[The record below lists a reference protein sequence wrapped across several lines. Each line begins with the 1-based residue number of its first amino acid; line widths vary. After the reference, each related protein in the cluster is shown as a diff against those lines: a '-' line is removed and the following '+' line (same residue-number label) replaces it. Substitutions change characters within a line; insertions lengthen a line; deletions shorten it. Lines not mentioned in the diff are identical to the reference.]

1 MSRASTFVKSQ
12 VRRLVLARVGSAGID
27 LSQLDKVPE
36 SLAWPL
42 HRNGPDPVPRLGELR
57 MQAPVAKLTSF
68 LGMNIWLVTGDA
80 ESRQVLADT
89 VSYSTD
95 IRPLMG
101 ARGSTTDGDIG
112 GLGFTD
118 PPEHTRL
125 RRLLTPEFTM
135 RRLAR
140 LRPRIDAIVEHQL
153 DEIERQAQSGD
164 GVVDLVPTF
173 AFPIPFL
180 VICELLGLPDEDRDT
195 FRQLGSA
202 RFDVS
207 YGGQGVFGA
216 VSDSRRFLMEAT
228 AKQRSDPGD
237 GLIGQILREHGTE
250 INDFDLAGLADG
262 VFTGGLETSASMLAL
277 GTAVLLDHP
286 EDFRAVGND
295 PSVADR
301 AVEELLRYLTVVQI
315 AFPRFPKV
323 EVEVGGQ
330 RMSPGDVVICHLA
343 GVNRDSRLGDRMD
356 AFDFSRP
363 VTGHL
368 AFGHG
373 FHRCVGAELARM
385 ELRTAFPAISRRFPD
400 LTLATDRVDYRRLS
414 IVYGVD
420 ALPVRLRPEPALLP
434 TS

>member
-1 MSRASTFVKSQ
+1 MSRFTTYLKSR
-12 VRRLVLARVGSAGID
+12 VRRLLIARSQGID
-27 LSQLDKVPE
+27 LSQLDRVPD

-42 HRNGPDPVPRLGELR
+42 HRVGADPVPRLGELR
-57 MQAPVAKLTSF
+57 EQAPVAKLTSF
-68 LGMNIWLVTGDA
+68 LGMNVWLVTG
-80 ESRQVLADT
+80 ESEARQVLADT
-89 VSYSTD
+89 TSYSTD
-95 IRPLMG
+95 IRPFMG
-101 ARGSTTDGDIG
+101 KRGSTTDGDIG

-125 RRLLTPEFTM
+125 RKLLTPEFTM
-135 RRLAR
+135 RRLER
-140 LRPRIDAIVEHQL
+140 LRPRIAAIVESQL
-153 DEIERQAQSGD
+153 DQVAEQAAAGD

-180 VICELLGLPDEDRDT
+180 VICELLGLPDEDRET

-228 AKQRSDPGD
+228 RKQRSDPGD
-237 GLIGQILREHGTE
+237 GLIGQIIREHGDE
-250 INDFDLAGLADG
+250 INDFDLGGLADG

-286 EDFRAVGND
+286 EDYRRVGTD
-295 PSVADR
+295 PTVVDR

-315 AFPRFPKV
+315 AFPRFPKT
-323 EVEVGGQ
+323 EVEVAGQ
-330 RMSPGDVVICHLA
+330 RIVPGDVVICQLA
-343 GVNRDSRLGDRMD
+343 GANRDARLGAKMD
-356 AFDFSRP
+356 AFDLSRP
-363 VTGHL
+363 VSTHL

-385 ELRTAFPAISRRFPD
+385 ELRTAFPAIARRFPD
-400 LTLATDRVDYRRLS
+400 LTLATDRVDYRQLS

-420 ALPVRLRPEPALLP
+420 ALPVRLHPSPV
-434 TS
+434 TSGTI